1 MTFHVYNIKE
11 MVSSKTC
18 YHYGGGSMMQYG
30 KVKWFSNDKGYGFI
44 ELMDEEEDVFVH
56 FTGINA
62 EGFKTLREGQK
73 VEFEIAEG
81 ARGPQATNVSVL
93 EEDKQNSNDNEASQE
108 TIFNE

>member
-1 MTFHVYNIKE
+1 
-11 MVSSKTC
+11 
-18 YHYGGGSMMQYG
+18 MQYG

>member
-1 MTFHVYNIKE
+1 
-11 MVSSKTC
+11 
-18 YHYGGGSMMQYG
+18 MMQYG

-93 EEDKQNSNDNEASQE
+93 EEDKQNSNDNDASQE